1 MKPEELR
8 TLDAEEL
15 DGKLKDARRELYEL
29 RFKLAVGQLDNHRQI
44 RQVRKD
50 IARILTIVH
59 QRRWEG
65 WEDETEEPVAEA
77 GVGARRA
84 SPASGE
90 AEVAE
95 ADTAEPA
102 IAEPDDVGARRA
114 SPASG
119 EAEAA
124 EADVTPTAEAAE
136 GVEAPQA
143 EAPVKSRRKGR
154 ARKAEA
160 EDSDD

>member
-84 SPASGE
+84 APASGE

-119 EAEAA
+119 EAEA
-124 EADVTPTAEAAE
+124 DVTPTAEAAE

-143 EAPVKSRRKGR
+143 EAPAKSRRKGR
-154 ARKAEA
+154 PRKAEA